1 MKKTAVIDVVGLSES
16 VISAEYTPFLYAYI
30 QKKQIQKIK
39 PPFPAVTTTSQSV
52 YLTGKNPSEHG
63 IVGNGWY
70 DKTDSEVKFWKQSN
84 ALVGAEKIWD
94 AAKKKD
100 PNFTCAKMFWW
111 YNMYSSA
118 DYSVTPRPQ
127 YHSDGVK
134 VPDCYSHP
142 ASLRDELQTSLGTFP
157 LFNFWGPN
165 ANIKSTQWIADA
177 SIYVD
182 EKYNPTLNLIY
193 LPHLDYCLQKFGV
206 NLPAIAKELKEIDQ
220 VLEQL
225 ITHFES
231 KNAEIIL
238 LSEYG
243 INNVNTPIHLNRILR
258 EAGKIAIREE
268 QGLELIDPGAS
279 EAFAVSDHQIA
290 HIYCKNPLET
300 RAILEKV
307 PGIAKILSG
316 KELDEY
322 QITHERCGD
331 LVLVAD
337 SDKWFTYYYW
347 LDDAKAPDFARCVD
361 IFKKPGYDPVEM
373 FMDPKN
379 PFIKL
384 RAAYKLARKLLG
396 FRYRMDVIP
405 LDATLVKGSHGS
417 PFCDEAYYP
426 VFISSQ
432 NISKH
437 IQPTQVYQY
446 IWETIFPKKHEK
458 N

>member
-1 MKKTAVIDVVGLSES
+1 MQKTVVIDIVGLSES
-16 VISAEYTPFLYAYI
+16 ILGQYTPFLDGYI
-30 QKKQIQKIK
+30 AGKKKSKIK

-52 YLTGKNPSEHG
+52 YLTGKYPNSHG

-70 DKTDSEVKFWKQSN
+70 DEVDSEVKFWKQSN
-84 ALVGAEKIWD
+84 KLVGDEKIWD
-94 AAKKKD
+94 AGHKKD
-100 PNFTCAKMFWW
+100 SNFTCANLFWW

-134 VPDCYSHP
+134 MPDCYSHP
-142 ASLRDELQTSLGTFP
+142 AVLRDELQEAFGTFP

-165 ANIKSTQWIADA
+165 ANIKSTNWIADA

-182 EKYNPTLNLIY
+182 KKYDATLTFIY

-206 NLPAIAKELKEIDQ
+206 DFEKIKGELQEIDQ
-220 VLEQL
+220 VVERL

-231 KNAEIIL
+231 TGAKVII

-243 INNVNTPIHLNRILR
+243 IHNVSKPIHVNRILR
-258 EAGKIAIREE
+258 EAGYIALREE
-268 QGLELIDPGAS
+268 QGLELLDPGAS
-279 EAFAVSDHQIA
+279 RAFAVSDHQIA
-290 HIYCKNPLET
+290 HVYCPDET
-300 RAILEKV
+300 V
-307 PGIAKILSG
+307 
-316 KELDEY
+316 LDEVKLLLMQTRGVHKVLAGDELAAY
-322 QITHERCGD
+322 HIDHPRAGD
-331 LVLVAD
+331 LVLIAD
-337 SDKWFTYYYW
+337 NDAWFTYYYW
-347 LDDAKAPDFARCVD
+347 MDDNKAPDFARCVD

-384 RAAYKLARKLLG
+384 RAAYKLARKLTG

-426 VFISSQ
+426 LYIADNQSTDNMEPTEVYSLIWNTVF
-432 NISKH
+432 K
-437 IQPTQVYQY
+437 
-446 IWETIFPKKHEK
+446 
-458 N
+458 

>member
-30 QKKQIQKIK
+30 QKKQFQKIK

-52 YLTGKNPSEHG
+52 YVTGKNPSEHG

-84 ALVGAEKIWD
+84 PLVGAEKIWE

-134 VPDCYSHP
+134 APDCYSHP
-142 ASLRDELQTSLGTFP
+142 ADLRDELQAKLGTFP

-182 EKYNPTLNLIY
+182 EKYDPTLNLIY

-206 NLPAIAKELKEIDQ
+206 DLPAIAKELKEIDQ
-220 VLEQL
+220 VLKQL

-243 INNVNTPIHLNRILR
+243 INDVNTSIHLNRILR

-268 QGLELIDPGAS
+268 QGLELLDPGAS

-290 HIYCKNPLET
+290 HIYCKNVKEIKALFQ
-300 RAILEKV
+300 KV
-307 PGIAKILSG
+307 PGIAKVLSG

-322 QITHERCGD
+322 QIAHERCGD
-331 LVLVAD
+331 IVLVAD
-337 SDKWFTYYYW
+337 SDKWFTYYY
-347 LDDAKAPDFARCVD
+347 
-361 IFKKPGYDPVEM
+361 
-373 FMDPKN
+373 
-379 PFIKL
+379 
-384 RAAYKLARKLLG
+384 
-396 FRYRMDVIP
+396 
-405 LDATLVKGSHGS
+405 
-417 PFCDEAYYP
+417 
-426 VFISSQ
+426 
-432 NISKH
+432 
-437 IQPTQVYQY
+437 
-446 IWETIFPKKHEK
+446 
-458 N
+458 